1 MWCIPNL
8 TPAFRERMDD
18 ILALYTEPLL
28 PGHELH
34 CFDEASKQLLT
45 TPRGSQVMQQ
55 GANGHDKRTDYEY
68 ERHGTRN
75 LFVAVAPF
83 LGTRA
88 VTVTPRR
95 TAQLTAD
102 FLWQYCM
109 ETHGSAAHIHLV
121 LDNLNTHKTKSLE
134 KILGQR
140 KMRKFFR
147 HVTMHFTPP
156 HASWL
161 NMAEIEI
168 GCVRRQGVKCRL
180 GSEAELKE
188 TVTGIV
194 RVRNDRQAKISWSFT
209 KTKARE
215 KFPILY
221 KGNGSD

>member
-1 MWCIPNL
+1 MWCIPAL
-8 TPAFRERMDD
+8 TALFRERMDD
-18 ILALYTEPLL
+18 ILALYTEPLH
-28 PGHELH
+28 PGHQLH

-45 TPRGSQVMQQ
+45 TPRGSQVMKH
-55 GANGHDKRTDYEY
+55 GEHGHDTRTDYEY
-68 ERHGTRN
+68 KRHGTRN

-83 LGTRA
+83 LGTRT

-95 TAQLTAD
+95 TAELTAA

-121 LDNLNTHKTKSLE
+121 LDNLNTHKEKSLQ
-134 KILGQR
+134 KIWGQR
-140 KMRKFFR
+140 KTKKFFR

-168 GCVRRQGVKCRL
+168 GCVRRQGVRHRL
-180 GSEAELKE
+180 GNEEVLKE
-188 TVTGIV
+188 TVAGIV
-194 RVRNDRQAKISWSFT
+194 QIRNDRRATISWSFT

-215 KFPILY
+215 KFPTLY
-221 KGNGSD
+221 DSVKN